1 MKNIVLWPFVVLLI
15 ACSGSSGGPI
25 AAAEQSDS
33 SDLLATE
40 PDAEDETS
48 DSSIQTALDATSLQE
63 GAPEAQAADGPATE
77 ASTQVEAAAT
87 ESGSPQPD
95 AMVDA
100 ANVQP
105 DAAPDASGD
114 GPSCTD
120 ACVVGQSECAN
131 ETVQMC
137 QTQANGC
144 SQWVT
149 IQMCGLRQTCSVSGT
164 TASCAPVCTDS
175 CNQGQSE
182 CVNDQ
187 IARCTLGNNGCRAY
201 GPPTACPGVR
211 QRCTGAAGSAQC
223 VGLTP
228 GIP

>member
-1 MKNIVLWPFVVLLI
+1 MKNIVLWPFVVSLI
-15 ACSGSSGGPI
+15 ACGGSSGGPI
-25 AAAEQSDS
+25 AAAEQPDS
-33 SDLLATE
+33 SDLLAIG

-48 DSSIQTALDATSLQE
+48 DSSIQTALDATSVE
-63 GAPEAQAADGPATE
+63 DGAPEAQATDGPATE
-77 ASTQVEAAAT
+77 ASIQAEAAAA
-87 ESGSPQPD
+87 ESGGPQPD
-95 AMVDA
+95 AMADA

-105 DAAPDASGD
+105 DAAADASED

-120 ACVVGQSECAN
+120 ACVVSQSECTN
-131 ETVQMC
+131 DTVQTC

-144 SQWVT
+144 TQWVAT
-149 IQMCGLRQTCSVSGT
+149 QMCGLRQMCSVSGT
-164 TASCAPVCTDS
+164 TASCAPICTDS
-175 CNQGQSE
+175 CSQGQRE

-187 IARCTLGNNGCRAY
+187 MARCTLGSNGCWAY

-211 QRCTGAAGSAQC
+211 QTCVGAAGSAQC